1 MKQRIGMAPVLAT
14 VLAAAL
20 GLGCSE
26 APEPSKP
33 SEISEQ
39 EIARNNEGVALM
51 GQYLNEEARQRFA
64 ALVEARPDWHE
75 VRINEAI
82 ATLNRQTEGDERRA
96 LTMAEAVLAD
106 DPNQAR
112 AAYVAG
118 LMHFY
123 LGDAETALGYFAR
136 VREAVPGDAH
146 VAYFTGQALSQR
158 GEHAQA
164 LELYRETMVLD
175 PYLKSAYYG
184 AALSLRQL
192 GDPDGARAML
202 ADYQRFAGNPRA
214 HLAEFRYTRM
224 GPLAEAQAVGRNAA
238 EATAAPPAGALF
250 APARTLDE
258 LPSTSAASSLSV
270 ADIDGDGA
278 LDLFL
283 AAGPGQSSRV
293 WLQDGGR
300 FVSNADHSLAGIQ
313 DVVAAAWGVPD
324 VSDRLAVYLCRADA
338 NRMLQRDGQSWIEA
352 GNATLNDPGRCAD
365 VAAFDAD
372 HDGDLDWWLA
382 NADGADELLSNNL
395 DGSWRRLAEEAE
407 PLLAGP
413 DRSTRQL
420 LTLDLDRDGDVDL
433 VALHDAPPH
442 RVLVNDRLWRYR
454 EGQGFDNF
462 LNHAVLAVTAAD
474 PDATGRPHLFTIDES
489 GDLHRWS
496 ADDGGRWAATLLAAD
511 AVTEPQNA
519 GLLAQ
524 DFDGDGRA
532 DLLLHDS
539 TGFRVLA
546 IDADGVHELAAEQV
560 ELRALSTIL
569 LDSASGPALIG
580 LVEQADGRAA
590 LRLWPAGPGRHRFLA
605 VAPSGRAD
613 PADGMR
619 SNPSGIGTELLLRV
633 DSRWS
638 LVDSYGR
645 HSAPGQGLQ
654 PLAIGLGGAE
664 RADFLRL
671 RWTDGVLQTELGLAA
686 GEVHRIAEYQ
696 RQLSSCP
703 VLFAWNGERF
713 EFVSD
718 VLGVGGIGFMIAPG
732 EYAEPRP
739 WEYFRFPDGAMQP
752 DDGFYRL
759 KIAEPM
765 QEIAYIDSAALQLFD
780 LAPGWNLVL
789 NERMETG
796 APKVDGAP
804 MFYREE
810 RSLMPTAAINDR
822 GENVL
827 ATLSETDFVAAP
839 TPGRDSRFLGL
850 LADEHVLTLEF
861 DRIIN
866 PPGTRPI
873 LKAFGWVE
881 YPYSQTVFAAW
892 QAGEQYRAPTLEA
905 RTAKGWQTVHEN
917 FGYPAGMPREMALP
931 LDALPPGTTAL
942 RLRSRLEIYWDRI
955 GLVYA
960 EEPGPALKAVHRLMP
975 EGARL
980 AKTGFARRDTLA
992 QRRPWYDYDDRAAFW
1007 DTEYPVGYYTRLGPV
1022 GPLVDTLDDALA
1034 LIGPGEELDLSFAAP
1049 PVHEG
1054 ARRVVVL
1061 DIRGFAKDMD
1071 LYTDTGGQVG
1081 PLPSTPGVGDPAR
1094 RERLHQEYMTR
1105 FKAGY

>member
-1 MKQRIGMAPVLAT
+1 MVLT
-14 VLAAAL
+14 LAAAL
-20 GLGCSE
+20 GIGCSP
-26 APEPSKP
+26 APAP
-33 SEISEQ
+33 ISDA
-39 EIARNNEGVALM
+39 EIASNNEGVALM
-51 GQYLNEEARQRFA
+51 GQYLNEQARQRFA
-64 ALVEARPDWHE
+64 ALVEARQDWHE

-96 LTMAEAVLAD
+96 LAIAEAVLAE
-106 DPNQAR
+106 DPDQAR

-123 LGDAETALGYFAR
+123 LGDAETALGYFER
-136 VREAVPGDAH
+136 VRQAVPDDAH
-146 VAYFTGQALSQR
+146 VAYFTGQVFSQR
-158 GEHAQA
+158 GEHARA
-164 LELYRETMVLD
+164 LELYRETMGLD

-192 GDPDGARAML
+192 GDADGARAML
-202 ADYQRFAGNPRA
+202 DDYQRFAGNPRA

-224 GPLAEAQAVGRNAA
+224 GPLAEAQAVGRGDA
-238 EATAAPPAGALF
+238 EATAARPAGSLF
-250 APARTLDE
+250 APARALDA
-258 LPSTSAASSLSV
+258 LPSVPSAPSLSV

-278 LDLFL
+278 LDVFL
-283 AAGPGQSSRV
+283 AAGAGQPSRV
-293 WLQDGGR
+293 WLQDGDR
-300 FVSNADHSLAGIQ
+300 FVAAADHPLHGIE
-313 DVVAAAWGVPD
+313 DVIAAAWGVPD
-324 VSDRLAVYLCRADA
+324 VSDRLAVYLCRAGA
-338 NRMLQRDGQSWIEA
+338 NRMLQRDDQHENRVWIEA
-352 GNATLNDPGRCAD
+352 EPPELADPRRCAD
-365 VAAFDAD
+365 VAALDAD

-382 NADGADELLSNNL
+382 NADGVDELLSNNL

-454 EGQGFDNF
+454 EGQGFDTF
-462 LNHAVLAVTAAD
+462 LEHPVLAVTAAD
-474 PDATGRPHLFTIDES
+474 PDATGRPQLFTLDAD
-489 GDLHRWS
+489 GALHRWS
-496 ADDGGRWAATLLAAD
+496 ADDDGRWAAVLLAAD
-511 AVTEPQNA
+511 AVADPQQA

-546 IDADGVHELAAEQV
+546 VDADGVRELAAEQAA
-560 ELRALSTIL
+560 LRAITPIL
-569 LDSASGPALIG
+569 LDPSSGPALIG
-580 LVEQADGRAA
+580 LVEDADGAAA

-605 VAPSGRAD
+605 VAPSGRSDVAE
-613 PADGMR
+613 GMR

-633 DSRWS
+633 GSRWS
-638 LVDSYGR
+638 LFDSYGG
-645 HSAPGQGLQ
+645 HSAPGQSLQ
-654 PLAIGLGGAE
+654 PVSIGLGGAE

-671 RWTDGVLQTELGLAA
+671 RWTDGVLQTELGLAT
-686 GEVHRIAEYQ
+686 GKVHRIAEYQ

-703 VLFAWNGERF
+703 VLFAFNGERF

-739 WEYFRFPDGAMQP
+739 WEYFRFPDGTMQP
-752 DDGFYRL
+752 DGGNYRL
-759 KIAEPM
+759 KITEPM

-789 NERMETG
+789 NERMATG
-796 APKVDGAP
+796 GPKVDGAP
-804 MFYREE
+804 IFYRED
-810 RSLMPTAAINDR
+810 RSLMPSAAVNDR

-827 ATLSETDFVAAP
+827 ATLAEVDFVAAS
-839 TPGRDSRFLGL
+839 TPGRDPRFLGL
-850 LADEHVLTLEF
+850 LAEEHVLTLEF
-861 DRIIN
+861 DRIVN
-866 PPGTRPI
+866 PPGTRPV

-905 RTAKGWQTVHEN
+905 RTADGWQTVHEN

-960 EEPGPALKAVHRLMP
+960 EDPGTALQAVHRLAP

-1022 GPLVDTLDDALA
+1022 EPLVVDHDDALA
-1034 LIGPGEELDLSFAAP
+1034 LIGPGEELDLAFAAP
-1049 PVHEG
+1049 PLREG

-1071 LYTDTGGQVG
+1071 LYTDSGGQVG
-1081 PLPSTPGVGDPAR
+1081 PLPSTPGVGDPAER
-1094 RERLHQEYMTR
+1094 DRLHQEYLTR